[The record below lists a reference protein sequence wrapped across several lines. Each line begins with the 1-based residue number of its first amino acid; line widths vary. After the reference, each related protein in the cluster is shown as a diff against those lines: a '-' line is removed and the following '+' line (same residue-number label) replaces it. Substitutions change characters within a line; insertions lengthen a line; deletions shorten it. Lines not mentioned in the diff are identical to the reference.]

1 MKKSKSR
8 RLLATMEN
16 PAARKPEVKLINDA
30 LHADERTKDSP
41 ETPQAIFDSLSSQY
55 KITFTSKPSRN
66 KTSEKQV
73 SILDVIKFVI
83 ARKLP
88 RGFCGASL
96 PQRIYN
102 ELTDWGYVFTPK

>member
-1 MKKSKSR
+1 
-8 RLLATMEN
+8 MEN

-30 LHADERTKDSP
+30 LHADGRTKDSP
-41 ETPQAIFDSLSSQY
+41 ETPQAIFDSLSLQYNITRTSQ
-55 KITFTSKPSRN
+55 PSRN
-66 KTSEKQV
+66 KASEKNV

-83 ARKLP
+83 DRKLP

-102 ELTDWGYVFTPK
+102 ELTDWGYVFTAK